1 MIKMTRMDEFAE
13 ALKYEI
19 ETSRVDAEAFEHD
32 GFYYG
37 KSERTTLDGEWVE
50 QELISEV
57 SDICLEVLR
66 EEKSKYEGRALIDP
80 LLLHDEYLATQ
91 IIENIPD
98 IIELYNSEYDKR
110 REEKMFGIHYFD
122 DKIKAEAK
130 RILKNNLAA
139 K

>member
-1 MIKMTRMDEFAE
+1 MDEFAE
-13 ALKYEI
+13 ALKNEI
-19 ETSRVDAEAFEHD
+19 ETSRVDAEAFEND

-37 KSERTTLDGEWVE
+37 KNERTTLDGEWVE

-66 EEKSKYEGRALIDP
+66 EEKSKYEGRALLDP
-80 LLLHDEYLATQ
+80 LLLYDEYLATQ

-130 RILKNNLAA
+130 HILKNNLAA